1 MNLDLDLLWE
11 RGLVCTGELGLG
23 LAMGEGVGVHW

>member
-23 LAMGEGVGVHW
+23 LAMGEGAGVQG